1 MFGFGLKNLSDDG
14 KQNLD
19 DGIRC
24 GLDREY
30 PDWKNPIGT
39 RMCPESF
46 PYKPGDDK
54 GQKAEELVYTRL
66 QQLGTQNSEPM
77 FAVYSFDY
85 SEHIPGNG
93 RKRSWV
99 MGETDFLI
107 IHRIHGPIFIQVKAT
122 ESGNTFKDAEEQLRK
137 DKLALEKHFQRQMK
151 GKISGKKTIEL
162 FKNVPAFVAM
172 PNCKRGT
179 DSVCRRDNVLY
190 EEDCSSL
197 EAFTKWWTD
206 KIGSAEHPDVPQ
218 KTFEYLV
225 MK

>member
-1 MFGFGLKNLSDDG
+1 MFGFGPKNLSDDG
-14 KQNLD
+14 ERNLD

-30 PDWKNPIGT
+30 PDWKNPTGT
-39 RMCPESF
+39 CMCPESF
-46 PYKPGDDK
+46 PSKPGDDK
-54 GQKAEELVYTRL
+54 GQKAEEVVYTLL
-66 QQLGTQNSEPM
+66 QQLGTQNKEPM
-77 FAVYSFDY
+77 FVIHSYDF

-99 MGETDFLI
+99 MGESDFVI
-107 IHRIHGPIFIQVKAT
+107 IHRNRGPIFIQVKAT
-122 ESGNTFKDAEEQLRK
+122 ESGDKLKEAEEQIRK
-137 DKLALEKHFQRQMK
+137 DKLALEKHFQRQVK
-151 GKISGKKTIEL
+151 GKISGKKTAEL
-162 FKNVPAFVAM
+162 FKNVPGIVAM

-179 DSVCRRDNVLY
+179 DSVCIKDNVLY
-190 EEDCSSL
+190 QEDCSSL
-197 EAFTKWWTD
+197 EAFTKWWAD